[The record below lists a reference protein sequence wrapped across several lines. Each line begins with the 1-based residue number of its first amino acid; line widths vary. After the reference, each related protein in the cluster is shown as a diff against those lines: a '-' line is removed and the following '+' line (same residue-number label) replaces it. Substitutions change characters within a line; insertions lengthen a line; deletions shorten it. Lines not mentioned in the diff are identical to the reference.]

1 MRHFLGAIAPVICA
15 AVAGVDALNAEEW
28 QKQTIYQVV
37 TDRFAR
43 APSDDSGLGIISP
56 TDSDADCPSPK
67 QYCGGSWQGITDKLD
82 YIQGMGFTAIWIS
95 PVIENTENASTE
107 YSYHGYWPR
116 NFYAL
121 NHHFGTEEDLIEL
134 SDALHA
140 RGMVSGLASLH
151 MDRKL
156 QANSLGSTSCLTSS
170 LITSSHPAPV
180 TPPTTA
186 CLPRSTRAGTSTARA

>member
-1 MRHFLGAIAPVICA
+1 MRKFFGAIAPLICA
-15 AVAGVDALNAEEW
+15 AVAGVDALSAEEW

-43 APSDDSGLGIISP
+43 TPSDDSGLGIIEA
-56 TDSDADCPSPK
+56 TDSDADCPLPK
-67 QYCGGSWQGITDKLD
+67 QYCGGTWQGIADKLD

-95 PVIENTENASTE
+95 PVIENTENASSD

-121 NHHFGTEEDLIEL
+121 NPHFGTEEDLIGL

-140 RGMVSGLASLH
+140 RGMVC
-151 MDRKL
+151 DRAAFVYGAQIK
-156 QANSLGSTSCLTSS
+156 N
-170 LITSSHPAPV
+170 
-180 TPPTTA
+180 
-186 CLPRSTRAGTSTARA
+186 

>member
-1 MRHFLGAIAPVICA
+1 MRNFFGAIAPVICA
-15 AVAGVDALNAEEW
+15 AVAGVGALNAEEW
-28 QKQTIYQVV
+28 QKQTIYQVI

-56 TDSDADCPSPK
+56 PDSDADCPSPK
-67 QYCGGSWQGITDKLD
+67 QYCGGTWQGITDKLD

-121 NHHFGTEEDLIEL
+121 NHHFGTEEDLIGL

-140 RGMVSGLASLH
+140 RGMVSGPVLLYVVEG
-151 MDRKL
+151 KL
-156 QANSLGSTSCLTSS
+156 
-170 LITSSHPAPV
+170 
-180 TPPTTA
+180 
-186 CLPRSTRAGTSTARA
+186 

>member
-1 MRHFLGAIAPVICA
+1 MRQFLRVAAPLICA
-15 AVAGVDALNAEEW
+15 AVAGVGALNAEEW

-43 APSDDSGLGIISP
+43 APSDDSGLGIP
-56 TDSDADCPSPK
+56 NPPDSDADCPAPK
-67 QYCGGSWQGITDKLD
+67 QYCGGSWQGIIDKLD

-121 NHHFGTEEDLIEL
+121 NHHFGTEEDLIGL

-140 RGMVSGLASLH
+140 RGMV
-151 MDRKL
+151 
-156 QANSLGSTSCLTSS
+156 CS
-170 LITSSHPAPV
+170 LIPLAMKGKLKSLTHWLVPDVRHCRQPRLLAR
-180 TPPTTA
+180 PTERHQ
-186 CLPRSTRAGTSTARA
+186 LQHVYSVRF